1 MPSMRS
7 LWRRLLPTGPSRGYN
22 RCVWRPMR
30 DNSVVPEPQGQGK
43 VAILVA
49 ISVSIV
55 LLSILPRLN
64 GCKAGRTELGDLHHY
79 GLVLSCLIN
88 LITWIYNFNQEIKS
102 VKQRAPRPLGARWLH
117 SPFNTIAGR
126 VQRYLLRPE
135 ESGQVFCGIMKTS
148 HLSNQTASVIG
159 PPEPTTRRV
168 PSKRLTIPRR
178 VISGD

>member
-79 GLVLSCLIN
+79 GRRMTFTGGKRSSAVLAACEKRRSGLAPSTTQGHGTKTGSSIFGMPDHQTPRAASVSALAVWTVAACLLERCRRAGAVLSISLIHFG
-88 LITWIYNFNQEIKS
+88 T
-102 VKQRAPRPLGARWLH
+102 
-117 SPFNTIAGR
+117 
-126 VQRYLLRPE
+126 
-135 ESGQVFCGIMKTS
+135 
-148 HLSNQTASVIG
+148 
-159 PPEPTTRRV
+159 
-168 PSKRLTIPRR
+168 
-178 VISGD
+178 